1 MANNRNGNPPNINS
15 DKARDKMEQL
25 FSGVLYN
32 KNHIAHLWARICK
45 IIFII
50 ALISLAA
57 AYTLYL
63 MGLRLNMSGS
73 VPNTVYFLDAS
84 ATVKRGD
91 YVKVCLNTSTAQL
104 AYQRGYIDKGTCPN
118 GYEPLLKKV
127 IGVPNDVASIYH
139 NGMVVNDD
147 FYPAPQSKTDTK
159 GRILTAQNMKDQ
171 KLTGYLLY
179 GNGDYVH
186 SWDSRYF
193 GQVPKSE
200 ILGVARPKGI
210 KWVAPRKNEDKK

>member
-1 MANNRNGNPPNINS
+1 MANNRNGSTSSINS
-15 DKARDKMEQL
+15 YKARDKMEQI
-25 FSGVLYN
+25 FSGIFLN
-32 KNHIAHLWARICK
+32 KNPKAHLWARISK

-50 ALISLAA
+50 ALILLAA
-57 AYTLYL
+57 AYTLYF

-84 ATVKRGD
+84 AAVKRGD
-91 YVKVCLNTSTAQL
+91 YVKVCLNESTAQL
-104 AYQRGYIDKGTCPN
+104 AYQRGYVDKGTCPN

-139 NGMVVNDD
+139 NGMVVNDN

-159 GRILTAQNMKDQ
+159 GRMLTPQSMKDQ

-193 GQVPKSE
+193 GQVAKSD
-200 ILGVARPKGI
+200 ILGVAKPVTQK
-210 KWVAPRKNEDKK
+210 